1 MLVGYARVSTDLQ
14 TTDGQI
20 DALNAVGCERVFEE
34 SMSGTRTDRP
44 KLAAALEFAR
54 EGDVL
59 VVARLDR
66 LARSLRQL
74 LTTVDALKARGIGLR
89 SLHENIDTTS
99 ATGRLILHIFAAL
112 GQFEVELL
120 RERTR
125 TALAASRARGRIGG
139 RQPATERHQGQGS
152 QGNAGIRHHVG
163 RRSRPAGRVQFLHL
177 VSPCAGRTRRSRH
190 GLTASASDRRRRT
203 RRSDAVH
210 LNKVTSRLPLPMGL
224 PYRSRVKSS
233 CESDYALSPA
243 AHIEN
248 ITASMCNATAA
259 AYGIVQR

>member
-20 DALNAVGCERVFEE
+20 DALHAAGCERVFEE
-34 SMSGTRTDRP
+34 SMSGTRADRP
-44 KLAAALEFAR
+44 QLAAALAFAR

-139 RQPATERHQGQGS
+139 RPPAL
-152 QGNAGIRHHVG
+152 NAIKVRAAKAMLASGTMTAIRG
-163 RRSRPAGRVQFLHL
+163 RPAGRVQFLDL
-177 VSPCAGRTRRSRH
+177 VSPFAGWTLGAGADRSGGSLISLINLKATARKMRHRTR
-190 GLTASASDRRRRT
+190 
-203 RRSDAVH
+203 DAE
-210 LNKVTSRLPLPMGL
+210 L
-224 PYRSRVKSS
+224 
-233 CESDYALSPA
+233 
-243 AHIEN
+243 
-248 ITASMCNATAA
+248 
-259 AYGIVQR
+259 

>member
-20 DALNAVGCERVFEE
+20 DALNAAGCERVFKE
-34 SMSGTRTDRP
+34 SMSGTRADRP
-44 KLAAALEFAR
+44 QLAAALEFAR

-66 LARSLRQL
+66 LARSMRQL
-74 LTTVDALKARGIGLR
+74 LTTVDTLAARGIGLR
-89 SLHENIDTTS
+89 SLHESIDTTT

-139 RQPATERHQGQGS
+139 RPPALDAIKVTAAKAMMASGSMTAAEIARQVGCSASTLYRHVPGGRTAMTEVTASTAADRTERQHS
-152 QGNAGIRHHVG
+152 AVAASLAVLCCI
-163 RRSRPAGRVQFLHL
+163 RRSLRQWKQFLR
-177 VSPCAGRTRRSRH
+177 GRPRGQDHVRQH
-190 GLTASASDRRRRT
+190 Q
-203 RRSDAVH
+203 
-210 LNKVTSRLPLPMGL
+210 K
-224 PYRSRVKSS
+224 
-233 CESDYALSPA
+233 
-243 AHIEN
+243 
-248 ITASMCNATAA
+248 
-259 AYGIVQR
+259 VQRETRFGGGTC

>member
-20 DALNAVGCERVFEE
+20 DALHAAGCERVFEE
-34 SMSGTRTDRP
+34 LMSGTRADRP
-44 KLAAALEFAR
+44 QLAAALAFAR

-112 GQFEVELL
+112 GQFEVELCVSAPEPL
-120 RERTR
+120 W
-125 TALAASRARGRIGG
+125 
-139 RQPATERHQGQGS
+139 QPAAPVVASVAVPGVERRQSLGS
-152 QGNAGIRHHVG
+152 EGNAGIRHHDHFRG
-163 RRSRPAGRVQFLHL
+163 CPAGRVQFLDL
-177 VSPCAGRTRRSRH
+177 VSRSAGWSLGAGADRS
-190 GLTASASDRRRRT
+190 GGSPISLINLKATASKMRHKT
-203 RRSDAVH
+203 R
-210 LNKVTSRLPLPMGL
+210 
-224 PYRSRVKSS
+224 
-233 CESDYALSPA
+233 YAKL
-243 AHIEN
+243 
-248 ITASMCNATAA
+248 
-259 AYGIVQR
+259 